1 MAMLRAYLIE
11 ATYDWVLDHN
21 LTPYLLV
28 DTEYEGVLLPKN
40 HIDEDGKILLNVS
53 PDAIERFHCGNQ
65 FIRFDA
71 TFDGEI
77 MSLQIPVEAVLELYA
92 GETSQGLYAR
102 EFGYG
107 IDVNEGSSDDEVNP
121 PSTKAQKGS
130 SGGLHLV

>member
-11 ATYDWVLDHN
+11 PVYDWIIDHN

-28 DTEYEGVLLPKN
+28 DSEYDGVILPEN
-40 HIDEDGKILLNVS
+40 YIDDDGKILLNIS
-53 PDAIERFHCGNQ
+53 PEAIERFDCDDYY
-65 FIRFDA
+65 IRFDA

-107 IDVNEGSSDDEVNP
+107 IDIYEGETENDVNP
-121 PSTKAQKGS
+121 PKGKPKQGG
-130 SGGLHLV
+130 SGLRLV

>member
-1 MAMLRAYLIE
+1 MAMLRAYLVE
-11 ATYDWVLDHN
+11 ATYDWMIDHD

-28 DTEYEGVLLPKN
+28 DTEYEGVILPES
-40 HIDEDGKILLNVS
+40 HIDEDGKMLLNIA
-53 PDAIERFHCGNQ
+53 PEAIERFDCDYQ

-71 TFDGEI
+71 TFDGEV

-92 GETSQGLYAR
+92 GETAQGLYAR

-107 IDVNEGSSDDEVNP
+107 IDVNEGDDNDVNP
-121 PSTKAQKGS
+121 SKNSAQKG

>member
-11 ATYDWVLDHN
+11 ATYDWMLDHN

-28 DTEYEGVLLPKN
+28 DSEYENMILPEN
-40 HIDEDGKILLNVS
+40 HVDEDGKILLNIS
-53 PDAIERFHCGNQ
+53 PEAIEHFGCDDQ
-65 FIRFDA
+65 FVRFDA
-71 TFDGEI
+71 TFDGEM
-77 MSLQIPVEAVLELYA
+77 MSLQIPVEAVLELYS

-107 IDVNEGSSDDEVNP
+107 IDVNEGNSEEEVNP
-121 PSTKAQKGS
+121 PKCKSQKG